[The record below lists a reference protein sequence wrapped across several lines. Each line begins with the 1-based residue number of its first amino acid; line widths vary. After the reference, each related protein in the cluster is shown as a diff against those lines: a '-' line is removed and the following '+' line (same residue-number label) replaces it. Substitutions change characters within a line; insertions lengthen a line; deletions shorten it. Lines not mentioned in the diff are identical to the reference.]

1 MLKKYHNNMKIE
13 KKPSLISVSVKRK
26 LLVSDVFEKQYNLKP
41 FKMRKL
47 DIFSIL
53 YMNNLFK

>member
-1 MLKKYHNNMKIE
+1 MKIE
-13 KKPSLISVSVKRK
+13 EKTSLISVSVKRK
-26 LLVSDVFEKQYNLKP
+26 LLVSDVFEKQY
-41 FKMRKL
+41 KMRKL